1 MSLRL
6 KFNLI
11 LGLAALLGILVSG
24 FFAHHFLQQ
33 NAREE
38 VLDSARI
45 MLESA
50 RAVRGYTVTEIRPL
64 LELQQKRQ
72 FLPQTVPAYSARIY
86 INKLQEQYPNY
97 RYKEATL
104 NPTNPVDRA
113 VDWEVDIV
121 NWFRNKPDVEELELV
136 GERDTP
142 IGRFM
147 YLSRPIQITNEACL
161 VCHSTPANAP
171 QTMIDSY
178 GSANGFGWK
187 LNEVVGA
194 QIVSVPMS
202 LPLQRAEAM
211 SRVFMASMLAVFV
224 LIGLLL
230 NVLLHLVVI
239 KPVKNMADKANRVV
253 MGELDAAELE
263 VKGKDEISL
272 LAQSFNR
279 MHRSLANADKMP
291 DESGT

>member
-11 LGLAALLGILVSG
+11 IGLAALLGILVSG
-24 FFAHHFLQQ
+24 LLAHHFTQQ

-38 VLDSARI
+38 VLESARI

-50 RAVRGYTVTEIRPL
+50 LAVRSYTVAEIRPL

-86 INKLQEQYPNY
+86 IDKLQKQYPNY
-97 RYKEATL
+97 SYKEATL

-113 VDWEVDIV
+113 AGWEVDIV
-121 NWFRNKPDVEELELV
+121 DWFRNNPDDKELV

-142 IGRFM
+142 TGLFM
-147 YLSRPIQITNEACL
+147 YLSHPIQITNEACL

-202 LPLQRAEAM
+202 LPLQRAETM
-211 SRVFMASMLAVFV
+211 FRVFMAAMIAVFV

-230 NVLLHLVVI
+230 NVLLHLFVI
-239 KPVKNMADKANRVV
+239 KPVKHMADNANRVS
-253 MGELDAAELE
+253 MGALNAAELE
-263 VKGKDEISL
+263 VKGKDEISN

-279 MHRSLANADKMP
+279 MHRSLANAVKIL
-291 DESGT
+291 DETDS